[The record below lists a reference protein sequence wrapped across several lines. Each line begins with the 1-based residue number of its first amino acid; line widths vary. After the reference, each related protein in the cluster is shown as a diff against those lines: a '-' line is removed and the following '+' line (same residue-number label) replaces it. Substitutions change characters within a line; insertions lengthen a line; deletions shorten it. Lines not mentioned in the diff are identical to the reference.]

1 MGHTTGDRIGS
12 PSELLRYRPWRGQL
26 RGPFAAVGAIARVAL
41 GLMLRRKM
49 FWGMYALGVLV
60 FLFFFFGQ
68 YIILWG
74 EARYGEETVRLGSQ
88 VNAPTVKPA
97 DIIRIFRD
105 QAKLTGSEIT
115 YRSFIWFEGT
125 IVMIVLALA
134 GSVLVGNDFQH
145 GSLSFYLAK
154 PIGRW
159 HYVLGKALAVGVIIN
174 LLTTVPALLLWLQY
188 GVLDTFDYYW
198 DRFELAV
205 GIVGYGLALT
215 VTLSLVLLA
224 TASWLRRTVPLVMVW
239 TALFVLGPLLANFLV
254 GRLGFHPRW
263 RLIDLWN
270 DLYLVGNFC
279 LRAAHDRII
288 PSPQPT
294 YLEAALVIGA
304 VCLLCLIDLSRRI
317 RAVEIVQ

>member
-1 MGHTTGDRIGS
+1 MGQSTGDRIGS
-12 PSELLRYRPWRGQL
+12 PAGLLRYRPWRGEL
-26 RGPFAAVGAIARVAL
+26 RGPGAAVTAIARVAL

-68 YIILWG
+68 YLIVWG
-74 EARYGEETVRLGSQ
+74 ETRLGEETVRLGSG
-88 VNAPTVKPA
+88 VNAATVKPA
-97 DIIRIFRD
+97 DFLRFFRD
-105 QAKLTGSEIT
+105 QLKLTGSEIT
-115 YRSFIWFEGT
+115 YRSFIWFEGS

-145 GSLSFYLAK
+145 GSLPFYLSK

-159 HYVLGKALAVGVIIN
+159 HYVLGKGLAVGAVIN
-174 LLTTVPALLLWLQY
+174 LLTTVPALLLWIQY
-188 GVLDTFDYYW
+188 GVLDTFDYYY
-198 DRFELAV
+198 DRFDLAV

-215 VTLSLVLLA
+215 VCLSLLLLA
-224 TASWLRRTVPLVMVW
+224 SASWLRRTVPLVMVW
-239 TALFVLGPLLANFLV
+239 TAVFVLTPALSMLLVDQLRFD
-254 GRLGFHPRW
+254 PRW

-279 LRAAHDRII
+279 LRAPHSGIR
-288 PSPQPT
+288 PGPQPS
-294 YLEAALVIGA
+294 YLEAALVVGA
-304 VCLLCLIDLSRRI
+304 VCLLCMIDLRRRI